1 MIKFYDDEHELTYNK
16 IMRKMASDD
25 CYHQTAAYLLA
36 LDSVCRQHISD
47 MFNFEEDVIIPE
59 CLRKPWQTGT
69 SKKTTRLA
77 LNLWNGYQSEG
88 EPLAEEQISPN
99 YTPEHIF
106 ACSYAPYYWQ
116 AIRLRYSEYTN
127 E

>member
-16 IMRKMASDD
+16 LCNQMMSLD
-25 CYHQTAAYLLA
+25 CYHQTIAYLIS
-36 LDSVCRQHISD
+36 LDSVCRQHIAD
-47 MFNFEEDVIIPE
+47 MFDFEEDVIIPE

-77 LNLWNGYQSEG
+77 FNLWNGYNSEG
-88 EPLAEEQISPN
+88 EPLEEEQPSTN

-116 AIRLRYSEYTN
+116 AIQLRYPEYTN